1 MTQKSDCKFC
11 NDGKDLLILP
21 LRYAALGSDDSKALS
36 SLPKLSGTLGKGINE
51 IALSG
56 NARYTVRPLRSGYL
70 YVLLERAGV
79 KSWQAYSV
87 TEGGQLYR
95 FEAENPPAI
104 RPKFSCNPSTCGVNA
119 SMIKIEGAA
128 KIQKAYLLFRPDP
141 ITPAMLADYKKN
153 ADSYVGQL
161 RMQAFSPAAWIGKQV
176 NQSHSLQAAQ
186 LNTFVAEMLAEKNQG
201 LAQALNISL
210 FPPYSDGG
218 TQANAPIA
226 GHIAHL
232 KRLQSKLL
240 EKSHPAFVLHD
251 AIGITQELNDFRNEA
266 LEQLRPWLAQVD
278 KASGSSNERKL
289 HVLSALDDIQET
301 MRRGAVQREHDFRAH
316 KQQYVQQHSDHMM
329 QRQLALAAQYRK
341 MGKEEEARQIER
353 DVELRRQARA
363 RNHDPEKIRA
373 DAERQ
378 ANERWQ
384 SKYADDLNTKAL
396 NDFRSELETREKR
409 HEEMLLK
416 RVDNHLAWIR
426 SQALIEALHVY
437 DRKHAPT
444 GQNFQ
449 NQIGLALAGFN
460 YTEAGKAQIIKWA
473 KDTQIK
479 LDNLLLRAT
488 TLNQLELE
496 EHTKAALAKA
506 QAAPELGEPAW
517 WTFIDYLQANSKN
530 LIDSFDK
537 TYALIGEEDNLK
549 WLNNSP
555 LGQGLVANLL
565 VGQAMFSF
573 GASAAEKKA
582 ATVIFSFCLSSL
594 GKLSANVLKVH
605 LAKARPGVTLDTA
618 QAAANINARAQQE
631 IVNVIE
637 KGGAAGYHKVRLAG
651 LITLIEAF
659 GLYVKASKKEKGDR
673 QTLEITAAALATTAA
688 GFEIL
693 AIGMEFV
700 KDRYKT
706 SVGTGRGAAAAF
718 GGIKLFAGTLATVGG
733 GIAVVL
739 DVQDVSKN
747 IKKGKRKLAALYILR
762 TGANLTLTLVG
773 STLAFS
779 STGPLFTYLGQ
790 KYAAKR
796 ALQAG
801 FMNLA
806 RGAAFFAEPVI
817 VGGTVVKAAR
827 TVYLLRALTC
837 TTWVTLALTLAIFI
851 FTDDALEDWCQ
862 KSTFR
867 KDPKDES
874 FKTDAEELA
883 SLYQAFAEVR

>member
-51 IALSG
+51 ITLSG

-210 FPPYSDGG
+210 FPTYSDGG

-251 AIGITQELNDFRNEA
+251 AIGVTQELNDFRNEA

-301 MRRGAVQREHDFRAH
+301 MRRGAVQRDKEFRTQMQPIL
-316 KQQYVQQHSDHMM
+316 QQRDDHMKQHSDHMM

-341 MGKEEEARQIER
+341 MGKEEEARKIER
-353 DVELRRQARA
+353 EVELRRQARE
-363 RNHDPEKIRA
+363 NSQNPEKRRA
-373 DAERQ
+373 TVEHSADRYWER
-378 ANERWQ
+378 
-384 SKYADDLNTKAL
+384 KYADELNTKAL
-396 NDFRSELETREKR
+396 NDFRSELEDREKL

-426 SQALIEALHVY
+426 SQPLIEALHVY

-460 YTEAGKAQIIKWA
+460 YTEAGKNQIIKWA

-479 LDNLLLRAT
+479 IDNLLLRAT

-496 EHTKAALAKA
+496 EHTKAALTKA
-506 QAAPELGEPAW
+506 QTAPELGDPAW
-517 WTFIDYLQANSKN
+517 WTFIDYMQANSKN

-573 GASAAEKKA
+573 GASAVEKKT
-582 ATVIFSFCLSSL
+582 ATVIFNFCLSSL

-659 GLYVKASKKEKGDR
+659 GLFVKASKKEKGDR
-673 QTLEITAAALATTAA
+673 ETLEITAAALATAA
-688 GFEIL
+688 ACFEIF

-706 SVGTGRGAAAAF
+706 SIGTGRGAAAAF

-733 GIAVVL
+733 GIGAWL
-739 DVQDVSKN
+739 DGQDSLKYR
-747 IKKGKRKLAALYILR
+747 KKGKHGLAVIYALR
-762 TGANLTLTLVG
+762 TVANLTLAGVG
-773 STLAFS
+773 AALAFS
-779 STGPLFTYLGQ
+779 TTGSLFKVLGR
-790 KYAAKR
+790 YAVNRTLKSS
-796 ALQAG
+796 
-801 FMNLA
+801 FFSLA
-806 RGAAFFAEPVI
+806 RMASMFA
-817 VGGTVVKAAR
+817 
-827 TVYLLRALTC
+827 LRAALLMRVLVC
-837 TTWVTLALTLAIFI
+837 TTWIGLGLTIIIYLA
-851 FTDDALEDWCQ
+851 TDDELEDWCQ

-867 KDPKDES
+867 KDPKDDS
-874 FKTDAEELA
+874 FKSEAEELA